1 MITRASI
8 FTVVAAGLAGLVAS
22 LHAEEIVVLGT
33 RTEREP
39 VMAVASGG
47 ALTLRLLLPVTL
59 KSSGLSADLW
69 QVAEAVALPLE
80 KGLSLSEQATAPDAQ
95 GVSTVR
101 VGFPE
106 VKRKTQVL
114 VKFFATEEPSAE
126 IGRARV
132 WIYPPAD
139 WAAVRRKFKEETP
152 RLAVFGES
160 ATLRAF
166 LKRRGVAFSDQ
177 GEGVPEKLETG
188 VLALG
193 ELSAGA
199 WRESKPR
206 LVSQDGRLIVFVD
219 DAAGLPGVYTT
230 ANGTGAVTQ
239 VTLPLLGGLAEDPR
253 AESTFLQII
262 EQQLHAA
269 PAAIF

>member
-1 MITRASI
+1 MMTRAS
-8 FTVVAAGLAGLVAS
+8 FLMVVAGLAAGLR
-22 LHAEEIVVLGT
+22 AEEIVVLGT

-39 VMAVASGG
+39 VLAVASGG
-47 ALTLRLLLPVTL
+47 ALTLRLLLPASL
-59 KSSGLSADLW
+59 KSSGLSAYLW
-69 QVAEAVALPLE
+69 QVADAVTLPLA
-80 KGLSLSEQATAPDAQ
+80 KGRPLAEQATAPDAQ

-101 VGFPE
+101 VGFPG

-114 VKFFATEEPSAE
+114 VKFFATEEPSEE

-139 WAAVRRKFKEETP
+139 WAPVMRKFKEEAP
-152 RLAVFGES
+152 RLVVFGES

-166 LKRRGVAFSDQ
+166 LKQRGVAFSDQ

-188 VLALG
+188 MLAVG
-193 ELSAGA
+193 ELSAKA
-199 WRESKPR
+199 WSESKPR
-206 LVSQDGRLIVFVD
+206 LAAEGGRLIVFVD

-262 EQQLHAA
+262 EQHLHAA